1 MNAIEN
7 VDLQN
12 QAVGLLFEGAMGR
25 LLKELDPTLKHM
37 RSTKSTDAQ
46 YIADFRIDD
55 QKGNP
60 RQLIEIKSHR
70 WFSSVDDRKSVL
82 ENMLVTSVERSKAS
96 GRPSGL
102 LHQYLQSVHRLDDD
116 YRDSCCLVIVG
127 LYDVPGHIHASKM
140 LSEDEQEQ
148 RQALSNYKD
157 FLLLWVR
164 PKHVDGYS
172 CLLSGGMFEQ
182 VVKEFGLFNALD
194 ELSDLAHGSRPLLGF
209 TGEDIEIVQHVPY
222 CGLLPESYNEYDLK
236 YANSLCDT
244 STDGGTYNNQP
255 WYADQPIKIFELPS
269 PDQEPM
275 NEDEELPDLI
285 TDVDLSVD
293 DFRDIRDGI
302 LADMSLTDI
311 SKVLGKSEAYLSG
324 LLSRSHPK
332 YDEFKRWI
340 LPIMKKVDHQ
350 SLPDPTRYEK
360 MMKTSNSEESSA
372 SDQSGDVELS
382 KVVQRQNQVI
392 LDRQAELDELKLQN
406 ETLQKALDE
415 VRSRAL
421 QKSQT
426 DKASREAREEE
437 IDKLKRENDE
447 FKRDNNNLRRT
458 NERLETYAISYFK
471 DAKRVREL
479 ETLIVDMVIEKAKIE
494 KEKDDK

>member
-1 MNAIEN
+1 
-7 VDLQN
+7 
-12 QAVGLLFEGAMGR
+12 
-25 LLKELDPTLKHM
+25 
-37 RSTKSTDAQ
+37 
-46 YIADFRIDD
+46 
-55 QKGNP
+55 
-60 RQLIEIKSHR
+60 
-70 WFSSVDDRKSVL
+70 
-82 ENMLVTSVERSKAS
+82 
-96 GRPSGL
+96 
-102 LHQYLQSVHRLDDD
+102 
-116 YRDSCCLVIVG
+116 
-127 LYDVPGHIHASKM
+127 
-140 LSEDEQEQ
+140 
-148 RQALSNYKD
+148 
-157 FLLLWVR
+157 
-164 PKHVDGYS
+164 
-172 CLLSGGMFEQ
+172 
-182 VVKEFGLFNALD
+182 
-194 ELSDLAHGSRPLLGF
+194 
-209 TGEDIEIVQHVPY
+209 
-222 CGLLPESYNEYDLK
+222 
-236 YANSLCDT
+236 
-244 STDGGTYNNQP
+244 
-255 WYADQPIKIFELPS
+255 
-269 PDQEPM
+269 
-275 NEDEELPDLI
+275 
-285 TDVDLSVD
+285 
-293 DFRDIRDGI
+293 
-302 LADMSLTDI
+302 
-311 SKVLGKSEAYLSG
+311 
-324 LLSRSHPK
+324 
-332 YDEFKRWI
+332 
-340 LPIMKKVDHQ
+340 MKKVDHQ